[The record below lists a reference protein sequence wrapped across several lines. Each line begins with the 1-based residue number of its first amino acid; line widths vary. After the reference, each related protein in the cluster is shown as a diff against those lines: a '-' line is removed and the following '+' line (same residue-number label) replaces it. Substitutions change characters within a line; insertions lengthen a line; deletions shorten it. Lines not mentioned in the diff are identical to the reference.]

1 MRFFAG
7 ILRGLFL
14 VIMFAG
20 SAAITEASL
29 EYFDPDTLAPFII
42 ERLPTVKFASLWLVS
57 LKLHVVSALVAFTLC
72 LMSTTQQLLFFSLH
86 RSPPLN
92 HRSPPLNHRSPP
104 LNHRSPPL
112 NHRSP
117 PLNHRS
123 LSGRS
128 CESIR
133 GSLNRSPCVSRK
145 AIAFTRSASAA

>member
-104 LNHRSPPL
+104 LNHRS
-112 NHRSP
+112 
-117 PLNHRS
+117 